1 MNKLT
6 QREGKYSTE
15 QRAQAAVH
23 YAVSGSLAKIEC
35 ELGIPDST
43 VSQWKKTEWWD
54 DIIGE
59 VRSAKADEH
68 RATYSQ
74 IVDLAQNKALELIP
88 DMTDAKAALIIAA
101 TATDKVRL
109 ADNLPTTIRGDS
121 ESMKD
126 LAAQFAQLSQ
136 QHTVIA
142 QEHKAIK
149 RDHENIQG
157 SVIKDQ

>member
-1 MNKLT
+1 MVAG
-6 QREGKYSTE
+6 RSKYTDE
-15 QRAQAAVH
+15 DRTQAAIH
-23 YAVSGSLAKIEC
+23 YAVSGSFAKIEQD
-35 ELGIPDST
+35 LGIPDST
-43 VSQWKKTEWWD
+43 VAEWVKADWWD
-54 DIIGE
+54 DIIST
-59 VRSAKADEH
+59 VRAAKADEH

-88 DMTDAKAALIIAA
+88 KMTDAKAALIIAA

-126 LAAQFAQLSQ
+126 LAAKFALLSQ
-136 QHTVIA
+136 EHQVIK
-142 QEHKAIK
+142 Q
-149 RDHENIQG
+149 DHENIQG